1 MVEVD
6 IRKFFDTPDH
16 KHLREFVQRRMGE
29 GVVLRRIGKWLNA
42 GVMEDGLLTPPTEG
56 RPQDG
61 VISPLLANIDLHDVL
76 EEWFETAV
84 KPHRKGA
91 ATLIRDAD
99 DFVIACTHECD
110 ARAWSTLLPTRLAEY
125 GLTVHETK
133 SRWVRLT
140 RPRPGP
146 PAPETFEL
154 LGFTWYWGQTPTKFW
169 TAKTKTVKTK
179 TVKTKTAK
187 TKTVKTKTVKTKTVK
202 TKTAKTKTKTA
213 GSRLSRA
220 LTRIADWCR
229 RHRPDSMAEQAAK
242 LKPKLQGHEADYGRP
257 GNDDSLSPF
266 YRGVQRSWHPWLSRR
281 SWTAYLTWS
290 AFQTILTRHPL
301 PTPPLRVSLAGPS

>member
-1 MVEVD
+1 MRPIAD
-6 IRKFFDTPDH
+6 MRKEYGASGLTEADAGDDPFALF
-16 KHLREFVQRRMGE
+16 RR
-29 GVVLRRIGKWLNA
+29 
-42 GVMEDGLLTPPTEG
+42 
-56 RPQDG
+56 
-61 VISPLLANIDLHDVL
+61 
-76 EEWFETAV
+76 WFETAV

-179 TVKTKTAK
+179 TVKTKT
-187 TKTVKTKTVKTKTVK
+187 VKTKTV
-202 TKTAKTKTKTA
+202 KTKTA